1 MDNENTTFD
10 KEFMDNDATQL
21 DNSQTNQQTG
31 EKTTKASRPK
41 WVKIAG
47 SAGAGLLLGAGYS
60 VLTSSA
66 QAAETETEAETETP
80 SEVQTEN
87 GAAMIGDGSLSV
99 ASGVSDDMSF
109 GEAFAAARQ
118 EVGPG
123 GVFEWHGNA
132 YGTYYESEWNSMT
145 EEQRDDYFSHV
156 ANTPVADRPT
166 HDTTHVETETTN
178 TETTGLGA
186 TGQGATGQGAT
197 ETTTEATGNITQTS
211 DNSTVS
217 AAEVEV
223 LGVYHDEDSN
233 ANIVGMTVDGH
244 DSILVDVD
252 NDNTIDIMAI
262 DINDNAQL
270 EPDEIVDISDQGI
283 TVDQFVEVAP
293 PMGADISP
301 VGDVLPD
308 YTNDINTDGCNV

>member
-10 KEFMDNDATQL
+10 KKFMDNDATQL
-21 DNSQTNQQTG
+21 DNSQAHQQTG
-31 EKTTKASRPK
+31 EKTTKARRPK

-66 QAAETETEAETETP
+66 QAAEPETEAEAETETP

-87 GAAMIGDGSLSV
+87 GAAIIGDGSLSV

-109 GEAFAAARQ
+109 GEAFAVARQ

-123 GVFEWHGNA
+123 GVFEWHGHA

-145 EEQRDDYFSHV
+145 QEQRDDYFSHV
-156 ANTPVADRPT
+156 SNTPVADRPT
-166 HDTTHVETETTN
+166 HDNTHVETETTN
-178 TETTGLGA
+178 TETTG
-186 TGQGATGQGAT
+186 QGAT
-197 ETTTEATGNITQTS
+197 ETTGNITGNITQTS
-211 DNSTVS
+211 DNGTVS

-223 LGVYHDEDSN
+223 LGVYHDEESN

-252 NDNTIDIMAI
+252 NDNTIDVMAI

>member
-10 KEFMDNDATQL
+10 KKFMDNDATQL
-21 DNSQTNQQTG
+21 DNSLANQQTG

-41 WVKIAG
+41 WVNIAG

-66 QAAETETEAETETP
+66 QAAEAETP
-80 SEVQTEN
+80 SEAQTES
-87 GAAMIGDGSLSV
+87 GAAIIGDGSLSV

-123 GVFEWHGNA
+123 GVFEWHGHA

-145 EEQRDDYFSHV
+145 QEQRDDYFSHV
-156 ANTPVADRPT
+156 SNTPVADRPT
-166 HDTTHVETETTN
+166 HDNTHVETETTN
-178 TETTGLGA
+178 TETTGQET

-197 ETTTEATGNITQTS
+197 ETTTETTGNTTGNITQTN
-211 DNSTVS
+211 DNGTVS

-223 LGVYHDEDSN
+223 LGVYHDEESN

-270 EPDEIVDISDQGI
+270 EPYEIVDISEQGV
-283 TVDQFVEVAP
+283 TVDQLVEMAP